1 MSAAIVVAAAD
12 NDVVGVD
19 GDLPWRIREDLA
31 HFKRLTMGRAL
42 IVGRV
47 THESILRTNGGP
59 LAGRFTIVV
68 TRGDSVRPDEQVVL
82 VSTLETAMELAEAY
96 RSSQDQD
103 YFVVGGGAQVY
114 EQALPRVD
122 RVFLTRVPGKP
133 EGDARMPA
141 GWLDGFREVSVD
153 ELTDEHG
160 ELVCSFRE
168 LVRVS

>member
-1 MSAAIVVAAAD
+1 MSAAIIVAAAD

-31 HFKRLTMGRAL
+31 HFKRLTMGHAL

-47 THESILRTNGGP
+47 TYESILRTNGGP

-68 TRGDSVRPDEQVVL
+68 TRGDSVRPDDEVVL
-82 VSTLETAMELAEAY
+82 VSKLEIALELAEAC
-96 RSSQDQD
+96 RVAQDQEH
-103 YFVVGGGAQVY
+103 FFIGGGAQVY
-114 EQALPRVD
+114 EQALPHVD
-122 RVFLTRVPGKP
+122 RVFLTRVPGTP
-133 EGDARMPA
+133 AGDARMPA

-153 ELTDEHG
+153 ELTDESG